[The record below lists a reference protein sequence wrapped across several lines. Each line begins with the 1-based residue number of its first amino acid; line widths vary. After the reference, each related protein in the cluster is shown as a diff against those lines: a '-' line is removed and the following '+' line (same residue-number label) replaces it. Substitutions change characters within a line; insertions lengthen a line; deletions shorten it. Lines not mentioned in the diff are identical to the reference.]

1 MSKQEEEVEES
12 AKTVD
17 VEVLEAEESS
27 VSEDNES
34 GNEDLEALR
43 AKAAKADENWERV
56 LRLTAELDNY
66 KKRSARDRD
75 DAVRYAS
82 ERFVGQLLPVL
93 DSFTM
98 AVAATE
104 QTDAQD
110 VKSLKVGINMI
121 LTQFQGILKDM
132 GVEELDAAGKD
143 FDPTW
148 QEAMSQQETEDVAEG
163 KVLQQ
168 LRKGYRL
175 KERLIRP
182 ASVVVAKA
190 PAQDDESDNSE
201 AGPDEKEAQ

>member
-1 MSKQEEEVEES
+1 MSKQDEELEES
-12 AKTVD
+12 AKSVD
-17 VEVLEAEESS
+17 VEVLEAEDLG
-27 VSEDNES
+27 VSEDNDS
-34 GNEDLEALR
+34 GAEDLEALR
-43 AKAAKADENWERV
+43 TKAAKADDNWERV
-56 LRLTAELDNY
+56 LRLTAEFENY

-110 VKSLKVGINMI
+110 VNSLKVGINMI

-175 KERLIRP
+175 KDRLIRA
-182 ASVVVAKA
+182 ASVIVAKA
-190 PAQDDESDNSE
+190 PSKNDGSENTE
-201 AGPDEKEAQ
+201 AGPDEKDAE